1 MHITDDVTIVVD
13 KTELV
18 TTLKQNRET
27 HITEH
32 ETALAGWRKKMTA
45 ACMETSQKSDK
56 GELKD
61 FPRKLRKL
69 TDVPTTH
76 IKDYDR
82 VIQMLEMHTKDSI
95 TLNAQDFSRYVQDEW
110 AWKESFTTSN
120 SAYI

>member
-1 MHITDDVTIVVD
+1 MHITDDVTIVVY
-13 KTELV
+13 KAELV
-18 TTLKQNRET
+18 NTLKQNRET

-32 ETALAGWRKKMTA
+32 EKALSGWRTKMTA

-61 FPRKLRKL
+61 FPRKLSKL
-69 TDVPTTH
+69 RDVPTTQ

-82 VIQMLEMHTKDSI
+82 VIQMLEMHTEDTI

-110 AWKESFTTSN
+110 AWKESFTLSN
-120 SAYI
+120 SHYL